1 MKLDVG
7 FKGKHTFVIPPTIT
21 LQDIVDGV
29 NRVGATPADI
39 VAILQALKTA
49 GALRAELM
57 VI

>member
-1 MKLDVG
+1 M
-7 FKGKHTFVIPPTIT
+7 IPSAIT

-39 VAILQALKTA
+39 VAILQALKQA
-49 GALRAELM
+49 GSLYAELI